1 MKKLTGLILGLS
13 VALPMQAQLFT
24 PESLTGAALG
34 GLTGAI
40 IGHNSGRHGGEGAAI
55 GAGAG
60 LLLGSLAYQARRE
73 REYYYSPSYSYY
85 SPGYTYSG
93 YYSPGYD
100 TYYYQRPNYAWTGA
114 ALGGIT
120 GAVIGHNS
128 GRHGA
133 EGAAIGAGAGLLL
146 GGIAEQNAR
155 QREYAYGVQAP
166 AGHHAP
172 PTYTVAQ
179 TIPAVQEAPQP
190 KQNTFIHNSAT
201 SASSMSSA
209 NRLFGR

>member
-1 MKKLTGLILGLS
+1 MNKLILLVLSAGL
-13 VALPMQAQLFT
+13 VAPMQAQLFT

-34 GLTGAI
+34 GITGAV

-60 LLLGSLAYQARRE
+60 LLLGSLIHHDRRE
-73 REYYYSPSYSYY
+73 RGYYHVGYDYPAHGGYYYSEPHYY
-85 SPGYTYSG
+85 R
-93 YYSPGYD
+93 
-100 TYYYQRPNYAWTGA
+100 RPNYA
-114 ALGGIT
+114 LGGALLGGVA

-146 GGIAEQNAR
+146 GGIAESQAR
-155 QREYAYGVQAP
+155 RRERAQAAAAAVPYGPAVEVSQQTVPQAQ
-166 AGHHAP
+166 AAP
-172 PTYTVAQ
+172 PQ
-179 TIPAVQEAPQP
+179 PAVRPV
-190 KQNTFIHNSAT
+190 KVSA
-201 SASSMSSA
+201 MSSA

>member
-1 MKKLTGLILGLS
+1 MKRLMILTLGLS

-40 IGHNSGRHGGEGAAI
+40 IGHNTGRHGGEGAAI

-73 REYYYSPSYSYY
+73 REYYSSPTYSYY
-85 SPGYTYSG
+85 SPGYSYYG
-93 YYSPGYD
+93 YYSPGYE
-100 TYYYQRPNYAWTGA
+100 TSYYYRPNYAWTGA

-120 GAVIGHNS
+120 GAIIGHNS

-146 GGIAEQNAR
+146 GSIAESEAR
-155 QREYAYGVQAP
+155 QREALYSLQAP
-166 AGHHAP
+166 IGYQVVPVSEVVPARP
-172 PTYTVAQ
+172 AQ
-179 TIPAVQEAPQP
+179 QATSPS
-190 KQNTFIHNSAT
+190 KQNSFTPAT
-201 SASSMSSA
+201 SSSSMSSA